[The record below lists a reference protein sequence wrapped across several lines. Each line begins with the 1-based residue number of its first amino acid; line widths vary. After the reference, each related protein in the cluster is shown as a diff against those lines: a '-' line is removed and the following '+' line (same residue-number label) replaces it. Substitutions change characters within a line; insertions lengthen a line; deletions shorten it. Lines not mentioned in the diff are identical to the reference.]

1 MDDRE
6 KLGRRYE
13 DGHLLLR
20 QGEVG
25 HEMFVLLEGEV
36 EVLVEKGDSTTTVAT
51 LGPGEFLGEMALF
64 DGERRSA
71 TVRAKGD
78 VRALTVDRRNLLSRI
93 TEDPTLAFRLIR
105 SLCGR
110 VRRLDAELAQG
121 GTEAPADPGP

>member
-1 MDDRE
+1 M
-6 KLGRRYE
+6 
-13 DGHLLLR
+13 R

-25 HEMFVLLEGEV
+25 HAMYVLLEGEV
-36 EVLVEKGDSTTTVAT
+36 EVEVAEEGGARTTVAR

-71 TVRAKGD
+71 TVRARGP
-78 VRALTVDRRNLLSRI
+78 VRALTVDKRNLLARI

-110 VRRLDAELAQG
+110 VRRLDDEVARR
-121 GTEAPADPGP
+121 PPRR